1 MHDWQFT
8 NKSGIRSTPCDMRYH
23 SIACLPIFAAAGNQV
38 CVGTKYCHGDWCFVA
53 WITAT
58 TKCYQT
64 SASSLRIMLQASLSP
79 QDLRAPFAPLERL
92 RSLLRV
98 LLAPLLQEE
107 ATDETEVWEITASAM
122 IDLELQT
129 QSYSVYAREKEYCVR
144 NKPLSPTPS
153 TCCRCSQWICCSTL
167 FIYISNTM

>member
-1 MHDWQFT
+1 
-8 NKSGIRSTPCDMRYH
+8 
-23 SIACLPIFAAAGNQV
+23 
-38 CVGTKYCHGDWCFVA
+38 
-53 WITAT
+53 
-58 TKCYQT
+58 
-64 SASSLRIMLQASLSP
+64 MLQASLSP

-129 QSYSVYAREKEYCVR
+129 QSYSVYAREKEYCGR
-144 NKPLSPTPS
+144 SKPLSPTPS
-153 TCCRCSQWICCSTL
+153 TCCRCSQ
-167 FIYISNTM
+167 